1 MDEKRLKDEQRKMR
15 KFVKQFM
22 ASPEEKMEEAS
33 LEKIGKTGNVL
44 LDKINLQVEKQR
56 NTMRFMSGGNA
67 GHGYQELID

>member
-1 MDEKRLKDEQRKMR
+1 
-15 KFVKQFM
+15 M

-67 GHGYQELID
+67 GQGY